1 MKNYITILIL
11 LLSLTACRRDFD
23 ETIFGDTPDARLT
36 KTLDSLQNRLA
47 SEPGGWNGFLTTG
60 TGSRAGFYFVF
71 NNSNR
76 VSMASDAVTGGNRP
90 KESSYRLKALQQ
102 PSLIFDTYSYLHILA
117 DPNGDVNGGKDG
129 AGLQSDFEFAYDPS
143 ANNTDS
149 IVLIG
154 RMHNSRL
161 VLRPGSR
168 QDREAFDAAGLDNA
182 VVFDSLSK
190 RYLNYF
196 KQFVLAGN
204 PYELV
209 VNRRK
214 KSLKMA
220 WREGGVYQ
228 EAMSYYFTTP
238 SGNVELITPVR
249 ANGMTITSF
258 RNVQWD
264 NARTLMSF
272 AINDQRVTLTPFA
285 EPMQADQAAPR
296 RWWQKSKDGDT
307 YWVSATGFR
316 VNGVD
321 DAYGVSRL
329 TGYTALMYGAEWGT
343 IRGSTTDCFG
353 YIRNRT
359 QLFAP
364 AIVSPP
370 NFTNDGRAV
379 FTRVLGAS
387 GDPSTISFF
396 GTSPGLAAVNTF
408 FPALTKLTEPRGY
421 LFVQIFDT
429 YDMVDAVDATSWVS
443 WEQ

>member
-1 MKNYITILIL
+1 MKNYIAILIL

-23 ETIFGDTPDARLT
+23 KTIFGETPDERLT
-36 KTLDSLQNRLA
+36 KTLDSLQSRLA
-47 SEPGGWNGFLTTG
+47 NEPGGWNGFLTTG
-60 TGSRAGFYFVF
+60 TGLRAGFYFVF
-71 NNSNR
+71 NNNNR
-76 VSMASDAVTGGNRP
+76 VSMGSDIVTNGSRP

-102 PSLIFDTYSYLHILA
+102 PCLIFDTYSYLHILA
-117 DPNGDVNGGKDG
+117 DPNGDVNGGTDG
-129 AGLQSDFEFAYDPS
+129 VGLQSDFEFAYDPS

-168 QDREAFDAAGLDNA
+168 QDRNAFDAAGLDNA
-182 VVFDSLSK
+182 FVFDSLSK

-209 VNRRK
+209 VNTRK

-220 WREGGVYQ
+220 WREGGVYR
-228 EAMSYYFTTP
+228 EAMSYYYTTP

-249 ANGMTITSF
+249 ANGMTVTSF
-258 RNVQWD
+258 RDVQWD
-264 NARTLMSF
+264 NGRTLMSF
-272 AINDQRVTLTPFA
+272 AINGQRVTLTGFA
-285 EPMQADQAAPR
+285 EPMQTDLAAPR

-316 VNGVD
+316 VNGVN
-321 DAYGVSRL
+321 DAYGISRL
-329 TGYTALMYGAEWGT
+329 AGYTALMYAAEWGT
-343 IRGSTTDCFG
+343 VRGTTTDCFG

-364 AIVSPP
+364 AVVSPP

-387 GDPSTISFF
+387 GDPGTFSFF
-396 GTSPGLAAVNTF
+396 GTSPGQASINTF
-408 FPALTKLTEPRGY
+408 FAAMTKLAEPRGY

-443 WEQ
+443 WEP